1 MIRPLRFTRPVLLS
15 LGALGLLAAAPAEA
29 RCGKRLTKTEGA
41 VLGAV
46 GGAVL
51 GKVIAGGT
59 TGTIVGAAAGGIAG
73 HEIAKKGQRKCR
85 YYRR

>member
-1 MIRPLRFTRPVLLS
+1 MVPTFRPIRPTLLALGAFALLS
-15 LGALGLLAAAPAEA
+15 TAPAEA
-29 RCGKRLTKTEGA
+29 RGCKRLNKTEGA
-41 VLGAV
+41 VIGAV

-51 GKVIAGGT
+51 GNVIAGGT
-59 TGTIVGAAAGGIAG
+59 TGTLLGAAAGGIAG

>member
-1 MIRPLRFTRPVLLS
+1 MPLS
-15 LGALGLLAAAPAEA
+15 LRPALLALGAMSILAAAPAEA
-29 RCGKRLTKTEGA
+29 RCGKRLSKTEGA
-41 VLGAV
+41 ILGAA

-59 TGTIVGAAAGGIAG
+59 TATILGAAAGGIAG
-73 HEIAKKGQRKCR
+73 HKIAKKGQRKCR